1 MKLSGVLVI
10 DSKISPRTAYP
21 WFFFYRI
28 ARLTLVV
35 FLPTIFLILFLYR
48 SSYRTGLVSQMTVQL
63 EGDLRLTKHTLL
75 QTNINWEKWCRTL
88 PPLKDVHYILLK
100 KDGTIIC
107 DSLDKKKEGLVT
119 KSVQEDYS
127 SGLVSSSLFGTQTVF
142 ANINLDKDLF
152 LQKEIPVSSLRDNMD
167 RFDRVLFLRI
177 VPFAIVSY
185 LVFIYL
191 FFRSTKPLGIILS
204 KVEKFKDDIP
214 FNKSLQLLYQRDEW
228 GAIEEALNK
237 ADIRL
242 QNQILEVQQEN
253 EKNTAILESI
263 NDDIIA
269 IDKYESILFHNTK
282 FGKDFIRNREGQ
294 EIRKKIWHIFNDD
307 VLNAFRSVLKN
318 GEPRSIKATTF
329 PDSRN
334 PERIY
339 NLTITPLFSSPG
351 VISGALGVFHDV
363 TEFKMAEQ
371 MRVDFVANVSHE
383 IRTPLT
389 SIKGFTQILQTQAG
403 KVDSSLH
410 PFLEKIVANTERMIS
425 LFNDLLNLS
434 VIESRND
441 LRTED
446 CSLPDIVDAVEGN
459 IIASYPDKKISF
471 NSELRLDQV
480 KGDYRLIEQVIL
492 NLCDNACKYSDDSV
506 AITVLSYQE
515 NNKSYIK
522 IKDNGPGIAK
532 EHLPR
537 IFERFYRVDASRES
551 LRGTGLGLSIV
562 KQIVS
567 KHKGR
572 IWAESEGH
580 GMGTA
585 FVIELP
591 SEKIL

>member
-1 MKLSGVLVI
+1 M
-10 DSKISPRTAYP
+10 
-21 WFFFYRI
+21 
-28 ARLTLVV
+28 TL
-35 FLPTIFLILFLYR
+35 
-48 SSYRTGLVSQMTVQL
+48 QA
-63 EGDLRLTKHTLL
+63 EEDLRIVNHTLL
-75 QTNINWEKWCRTL
+75 QGDMSWEKWCRTL
-88 PPLKDVHYILLK
+88 PPHKNVHYTLVK
-100 KDGTIIC
+100 KDGTILC
-107 DSLDKKKEGLVT
+107 DSIDRKREGQGYSGEAILSPELDTESFFAK
-119 KSVQEDYS
+119 D
-127 SGLVSSSLFGTQTVF
+127 LVSASMKAGQ
-142 ANINLDKDLF
+142 DLF
-152 LQKEIPVSSLRDNMD
+152 IHKQIPISTLRENMD

-177 VPFAIVSY
+177 VPFAFLSY
-185 LVFIYL
+185 FVFIFL

-214 FNKSLQLLYQRDEW
+214 FNKSLQLLYKRDEW

-263 NDDIIA
+263 NDNIIA
-269 IDKYESILFHNTK
+269 IDRYESILFYNTK
-282 FGKDFIRNREGQ
+282 FAKDFIRNREGL
-294 EIRKKIWHIFNDD
+294 EINKKIWHIFDD
-307 VLNAFRSVLKN
+307 EVLNAFRSVLKN

-329 PDSRN
+329 PQSKN
-334 PERIY
+334 PDRIFD
-339 NLTITPLFSSPG
+339 LTITPLSSSPG
-351 VISGALGVFHDV
+351 VINGALGVFHDV

-389 SIKGFTQILQTQAG
+389 SIKGFTQILQTQEG
-403 KVDSSLH
+403 KVDPSLH
-410 PFLEKIVANTERMIS
+410 PFLGKIVANTERMIS

-441 LRTED
+441 LRRED

-459 IIASYPDKKISF
+459 IIASYPEKNITF
-471 NSELRLDQV
+471 NSELTLEHV
-480 KGDYRLIEQVIL
+480 KGDFRLIEQVIL

-506 AITVLSYQE
+506 AISISGHLH
-515 NNKSYIK
+515 NNKACIR

-572 IWAESEGH
+572 IWAESEGP
-580 GMGTA
+580 GLGTT

-591 SEKIL
+591 LE